1 MKGKNPYH
9 SLCVKYFDAFIKVLH
24 HHTTI
29 KEGFQGVLH
38 IGGVRQTVQAV
49 QIRDATCM
57 RANDKGTIRFKF
69 KYGVEFV
76 EKGAKIMVRE
86 GNTKA
91 FGQIVDVYPMNAPP
105 EDLVDNFTVNDS
117 RVGLLA
123 LGAQHQAE
131 KKNADEKK

>member
-1 MKGKNPYH
+1 
-9 SLCVKYFDAFIKVLH
+9 
-24 HHTTI
+24 
-29 KEGFQGVLH
+29 
-38 IGGVRQTVQAV
+38 
-49 QIRDATCM
+49 M

-91 FGQIVDVYPMNAPP
+91 FGQIVDVYPINAPP

-131 KKNADEKK
+131 KKRIHLFPVLPQNLPFASGTAARDRIGRRDD